1 MYGCS
6 PFPLIHIVDI
16 PLLKNSKMIR
26 RNPTLIPMGD
36 ADVQDVR
43 DMVFRETLEKVQSL
57 PAGIFKEDDANVQ
70 QLLSEL
76 KAKRLGLEAGVFT
89 IHQCLLRILPISKV
103 YY

>member
-1 MYGCS
+1 
-6 PFPLIHIVDI
+6 
-16 PLLKNSKMIR
+16 MIR

-43 DMVFRETLEKVQSL
+43 DMVSRETLEKVQSH